1 MKQIFLL
8 LSIAYFVACALE
20 TEHEERLGPAH
31 NIEDRGELTKSCSY
45 FYVINSADQEWL
57 DDSSKTT
64 FVPQGVSDCV
74 DLHLW
79 SAKKKKYFDKCCY
92 VRFQIDGT
100 MHAGC
105 VGLTQE
111 FLNDS
116 TETIKRME
124 KGDREIWTRQASGSK
139 IYQLDCSSSYLK
151 YFSLAILLL
160 LGFF

>member
-8 LSIAYFVACALE
+8 LSIAYFVACALT

-31 NIEDRGELTKSCSY
+31 NIEDRGKFTRSCSDL
-45 FYVINSADQEWL
+45 YVLSGQNWL
-57 DDSSKTT
+57 DDSSNTT
-64 FVPQGVSDCV
+64 FVPEGVSDCV

-139 IYQLDCSSSYLK
+139 IYQLECSSSYLK

>member
-8 LSIAYFVACALE
+8 LSIAYFVACALT
-20 TEHEERLGPAH
+20 TEQEERLGPAH
-31 NIEDRGELTKSCSY
+31 NIEDRGEFTRSCSDL
-45 FYVINSADQEWL
+45 YVLPSQNWL
-57 DDSSKTT
+57 DDSSNTT

-139 IYQLDCSSSYLK
+139 IYQLECNSSYLK
-151 YFSLAILLL
+151 YISV
-160 LGFF
+160 

>member
-8 LSIAYFVACALE
+8 LSIAYFVACSLN
-20 TEHEERLGPAH
+20 TKHEDRLGPAH
-31 NIEDRGELTKSCSY
+31 NIEDRGEDTLSCSCY
-45 FYVINSADQEWL
+45 YVIRGEKWL
-57 DDSSKTT
+57 DDSLSSND
-64 FVPQGVSDCV
+64 VPGGVSDCV

-92 VRFQIDGT
+92 VRFQLDGE

-111 FLNDS
+111 YLNDS
-116 TETIKRME
+116 TETIRRME
-124 KGDREIWTRQASGSK
+124 DGDRDIWTRLGNGAK

>member
-8 LSIAYFVACALE
+8 LSIAYFVACSLN
-20 TEHEERLGPAH
+20 TEHEERLGPAQ
-31 NIEDRGELTKSCSY
+31 NIEDRGENTLSCSDL
-45 FYVINSADQEWL
+45 YVINSRDQEWL
-57 DDSSKTT
+57 DDSSNST

-79 SAKKKKYFDKCCY
+79 SARKNKYFDKCCY
-92 VRFQIDGT
+92 VRFQIDGV

-111 FLNDS
+111 HLIDS
-116 TETIKRME
+116 TETIRKME
-124 KGDREIWTRQASGSK
+124 NGDRDIWTRVADGAK
-139 IYQLDCSSSYLK
+139 IYQLECSSSYLK